1 MSIEK
6 AGKEVLA
13 ERRELGLKY
22 ILEQDPELWMET
34 VKYNRKIDTICCDSS
49 PGKPL
54 PLRY

>member
-34 VKYNRKIDTICCDSS
+34 VKYNRIIYESNLD
-49 PGKPL
+49 
-54 PLRY
+54 